1 MKGSAKKVR
10 DTFRRRLRRMRGLDN
25 GARAIAD
32 SELGAFLG
40 ALTRQQATRIAE
52 QHLWF
57 LEPLERALIVSAA
70 LGDPPLSPE
79 RHRALLHQ
87 GIREDQREA
96 LNEAVEQA
104 MQAWHPNP
112 KGNGS

>member
-1 MKGSAKKVR
+1 MKAR
-10 DTFRRRLRRMRGLDN
+10 DTFRRRLLRIRELDN

-32 SELGAFLG
+32 AELGAFLG
-40 ALTRQQATRIAE
+40 ALTRQQATKIADE
-52 QHLWF
+52 FLWF
-57 LEPLERALIVSAA
+57 LGPLERALIVGAA
-70 LGDPPLSPE
+70 LGDPPLSTE

-87 GIREDQREA
+87 GVREDQREA

-104 MQAWHPNP
+104 MQAWHPTP